1 MVGMTTVTS
10 PISLELGRPAPRW
23 ATVAAHLV
31 SLVVL
36 PAGLW
41 RIGLALGFS
50 MGMVENGEPAHVHG
64 SESVYI
70 VGLSVVTESL
80 ALLTLG
86 LVRPWGERV
95 PGWIPQIG
103 GRRIPPGP
111 VVATAATGAVA
122 LALIWGYAFRD
133 GLDLPGVQFTDPAWR
148 VLLVACY
155 LPLLLWAPLLAAV
168 TYSYHRRR
176 R

>member
-1 MVGMTTVTS
+1 MVAMTTLTA
-10 PISLELGRPAPRW
+10 PIPTGIHRPAPRW
-23 ATVAAHLV
+23 ATIAAHMV

-64 SESVYI
+64 WQSVS
-70 VGLSVVTESL
+70 VAGLSVLTESL

-86 LVRPWGERV
+86 LVRPWGERA
-95 PGWIPQIG
+95 PGWIPLIG

-111 VVATAATGAVA
+111 VVATAATGAVL
-122 LALIWGYAFRD
+122 LALIWGYAFRN
-133 GLDLPGVQFTDPAWR
+133 GLDLPGVEFTDPAWR

-168 TYSYHRRR
+168 TYAYHHRRR
-176 R
+176 